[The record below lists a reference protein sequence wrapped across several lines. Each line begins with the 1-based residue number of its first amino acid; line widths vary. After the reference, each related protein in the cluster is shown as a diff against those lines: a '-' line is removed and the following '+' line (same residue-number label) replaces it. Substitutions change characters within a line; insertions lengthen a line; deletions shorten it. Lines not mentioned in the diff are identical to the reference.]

1 MKKAVISTFII
12 ILCISVYAS
21 SAIRK
26 SEDDRICNEL
36 SKTVYNIVNE
46 SYVNYGNIKNSKYK
60 DIISPE
66 DYSKMNYLGITNLND
81 PDSQNIK
88 RSEIDILISYHTEPV
103 TERMSANLAVTT
115 YNYEK
120 KIIVDGTPVQRDGLT
135 WYKDGRKVS
144 NTKNGC
150 TVVWEKLE
158 DGKWHIASFYE
169 PI

>member
-88 RSEIDILISYHTEPV
+88 RSEIDIKDDSGDDGDFNDDDFEDSNN
-103 TERMSANLAVTT
+103 EEENSSKS
-115 YNYEK
+115 K
-120 KIIVDGTPVQRDGLT
+120 KG
-135 WYKDGRKVS
+135 KKV
-144 NTKNGC
+144 
-150 TVVWEKLE
+150 
-158 DGKWHIASFYE
+158 A
-169 PI
+169 